1 MLLINGLKECKLI
14 NLSIRTM
21 KQIMFEHRDRPICI
35 SYEIRTRA
43 IFEFKESTFSE
54 GTKWRTDLDKKSRS
68 N

>member
-21 KQIMFEHRDRPICI
+21 KQIMFEHRDRHICI

-43 IFEFKESTFSE
+43 ICFNLKKALFLKERNGE
-54 GTKWRTDLDKKSRS
+54 LI
-68 N
+68 